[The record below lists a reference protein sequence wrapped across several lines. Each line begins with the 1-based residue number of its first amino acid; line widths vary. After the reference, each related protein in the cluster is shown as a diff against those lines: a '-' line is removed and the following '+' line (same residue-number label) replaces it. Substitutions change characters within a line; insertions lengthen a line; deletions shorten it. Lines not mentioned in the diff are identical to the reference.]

1 MDSLKK
7 NMADLGVKAK
17 EFAKEH
23 ELEEKVQAFKTKA
36 GEKIAEATKGAK
48 KGMTEDGTIGK
59 DNNAVGEA
67 SGEDPSE
74 AATPVSPSNRK
85 TVRDSL
91 GKLASKLKP
100 GFKVA
105 EGSIADILT
114 KAKAKVFKDAPPEE
128 TDAEKDAETTALATR
143 TELETMKSD
152 VEGLTAKMETTAKD
166 ISNKE
171 KVQKMLIPILG
182 QLKSAQD
189 KFTGMVEARKKKKAE
204 AAAKGDATEVGA
216 DDDDTGKMP
225 SHSAKQN
232 LMQTAESAAKKAFEK
247 AEIVARKV
255 ATKVGILDDG
265 TKTAATEE
273 PKAEEAAVVK
283 ANVTADATADD
294 ATEAVAE
301 AADRKSVV

>member
-100 GFKVA
+100 GLKVA

-166 ISNKE
+166 VSNKE

-216 DDDDTGKMP
+216 DDDDDTGKMP

-301 AADRKSVV
+301 AAVTKV

>member
-1 MDSLKK
+1 
-7 NMADLGVKAK
+7 MADLGVKAK
-17 EFAKEH
+17 EFVKEH

-48 KGMTEDGTIGK
+48 KGMTEDGTVGK
-59 DNNAVGEA
+59 DDNVDGDA

-85 TVRDSL
+85 SVRDSL
-91 GKLASKLKP
+91 GDFASKLKP

-105 EGSIADILT
+105 EGSIADILI
-114 KAKAKVFKDAPPEE
+114 KAKAKVFKNAPPEE
-128 TDAEKDAETTALATR
+128 TDVENAAEITTLATR

-152 VEGLTAKMETTAKD
+152 VEGLTAKMESTAKD

-171 KVQKMLIPILG
+171 KVQKMLIPILD
-182 QLKSAQD
+182 QLKVAQE
-189 KFTGMVEARKKKKAE
+189 KFTSMVEARKKKKAE
-204 AAAKGDATEVGA
+204 ATAAAKGDATEASGETA
-216 DDDDTGKMP
+216 EKTD
-225 SHSAKQN
+225 AKHN
-232 LMQTAESAAKKAFEK
+232 LMHTAESAAKKAFEK

-273 PKAEEAAVVK
+273 PKAEEAAVAK
-283 ANVTADATADD
+283 AEVTADATADD

-301 AADRKSVV
+301 AEITKV

>member
-23 ELEEKVQAFKTKA
+23 ELEEKVKAFKTKA

-100 GFKVA
+100 GLKVA

-166 ISNKE
+166 VSNKE

-301 AADRKSVV
+301 AAVTKV

>member
-100 GFKVA
+100 GLKVA

-273 PKAEEAAVVK
+273 PKAEEGAVVK

-301 AADRKSVV
+301 AAVTKV

>member
-91 GKLASKLKP
+91 GELASKLKP

-128 TDAEKDAETTALATR
+128 TDAEKAAETTALATR

-301 AADRKSVV
+301 AAVTKV

>member
-100 GFKVA
+100 GLKVA

-166 ISNKE
+166 VSNKE

-273 PKAEEAAVVK
+273 PKAEEGAVVK

-301 AADRKSVV
+301 AAVTKV

>member
-273 PKAEEAAVVK
+273 PKAEEGAVVK

-301 AADRKSVV
+301 AAVTKV

>member
-100 GFKVA
+100 GLKVA

-283 ANVTADATADD
+283 ATVTADATADD

-301 AADRKSVV
+301 AAVTKV

>member
-1 MDSLKK
+1 
-7 NMADLGVKAK
+7 MADLGVKAK

-48 KGMTEDGTIGK
+48 KGMTEDDTVGK
-59 DNNAVGEA
+59 DVNADGDG

-85 TVRDSL
+85 SVRDSL
-91 GKLASKLKP
+91 GDLASKLKP

-105 EGSIADILT
+105 EGSIADILI
-114 KAKAKVFKDAPPEE
+114 KAKAMVFKNAPPEE
-128 TDAEKDAETTALATR
+128 TDVEKAAEITTLAT
-143 TELETMKSD
+143 TIELETMKSD
-152 VEGLTAKMETTAKD
+152 VEGLTAKMESTAKD

-182 QLKSAQD
+182 QLKIAQD

-204 AAAKGDATEVGA
+204 AAAKGDTTEASAEKMEVHGD
-216 DDDDTGKMP
+216 DDDDTVKMP
-225 SHSAKQN
+225 SHFAKQN
-232 LMQTAESAAKKAFEK
+232 LMATAESAAKRAFEK

-273 PKAEEAAVVK
+273 PKAEEAAVEE
-283 ANVTADATADD
+283 AEVTADATADD
-294 ATEAVAE
+294 ATEVVADAE
-301 AADRKSVV
+301 VTKV

>member
-100 GFKVA
+100 GLKVA

-128 TDAEKDAETTALATR
+128 TDAEKAAETTALATR

-301 AADRKSVV
+301 AAVTKV